1 MRRTERGRRPGE
13 ERRWKKKKRP
23 LGVRPFE
30 RVRDVAGVRGG

>member
-1 MRRTERGRRPGE
+1 MRRTGAGGASE
-13 ERRWKKKKRP
+13 ERWKKKRP